1 MWLNYAKLTQFFSST
16 INQLTVRECSDKDE
30 AIVRSAEQLS
40 QHKVRNPDQTKP
52 LFCSSVTVR
61 TIERLGSM
69 QTQHLF
75 FGAVF
80 SIKVLSVLL
89 SFFLIDIKGE
99 AFIFLLNLVILLLL
113 ATLHSYSTNFFSFCH
128 SLLFSEVEKGINEAC
143 CMLMSCVGLCKLLFF
158 GKISYTLKKQ
168 RF

>member
-1 MWLNYAKLTQFFSST
+1 MYCKISHLALWLNYAKLTCFFSST

-61 TIERLGSM
+61 TIERLDSM

-89 SFFLIDIKGE
+89 SYFLIDIKGK

-113 ATLHSYSTNFFSFCH
+113 ATLHSCSTNFFSFCH
-128 SLLFSEVEKGINEAC
+128 SLRGGKRCQWG
-143 CMLMSCVGLCKLLFF
+143 MLYVNVLCWVV
-158 GKISYTLKKQ
+158 
-168 RF
+168 